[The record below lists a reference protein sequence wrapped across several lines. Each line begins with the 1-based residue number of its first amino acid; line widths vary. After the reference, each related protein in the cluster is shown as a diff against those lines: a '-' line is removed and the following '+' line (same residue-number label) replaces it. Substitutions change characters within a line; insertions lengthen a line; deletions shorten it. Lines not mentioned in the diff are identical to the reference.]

1 MSAPTRGRP
10 RSFDRDAALEQALRL
25 FWARGYEATSIGDLT
40 AAMGIGAPSLYAAF
54 GDKAKLFDEVVAT
67 FGNRYGGFVARA
79 LAEEPTAEA
88 TMRRILREAAT
99 EYTRPDC
106 PRGCLVMSAGLNTT
120 STEISELLRGMRD
133 RNVGIFTARVQADID
148 AGILPADTDA
158 ATLARYIGTVM
169 QGMSQAARDGA
180 ASAQLQQIAEWAMHG
195 WPGAAPA
202 KTSARPASAA
212 RR

>member
-10 RSFDRDAALEQALRL
+10 RSFDRNAALEKALRL

-54 GDKAKLFDEVVAT
+54 GDKATLFSEVVQV
-67 FGNRYGGFVARA
+67 FGARYGSFIPRA

-88 TMRRILREAAT
+88 VVRRILREAAM

-106 PRGCLVMSAGLNTT
+106 PHGCLVISAGLNTT
-120 STEISELLRGMRD
+120 SIEIADMLRAL
-133 RNVGIFTARVQADID
+133 RNQNVEAFAARIQVDID
-148 AGILPADTDA
+148 AGVLPPKADA
-158 ATLARYIGTVM
+158 ATLARYVGTFM

-180 ASAQLQQIAEWAMHG
+180 SASELERVAEMAMRG
-195 WPGAAPA
+195 WSCAVRG
-202 KTSARPASAA
+202 
-212 RR
+212 